1 MRVTRAWL
9 LGCVAASGCAEHPPA
24 VIEDRSS
31 IAETSAPEVR
41 RASQISMTDRGELP
55 IGPDYVV
62 QPGDT
67 LYAIAFRLGMD
78 YRSLAALNQ
87 IDAPYVIRVGQ
98 SLATEAP
105 KVVVA
110 AASASSAEGDAA
122 MTTGTPE
129 LASAAGANGKVAADT
144 ATVGKGSTTSA
155 RRPGASATT
164 SPAKAAPPEP
174 QPVAPT
180 PKPVASPKPK
190 SPPAAIANAPVDRW
204 GWPVKGRIIR
214 SYAEDVHKGIDLA
227 GARGDQVRASAG
239 GVVVYA
245 GTGVTGY
252 GALIIIKHNDTY
264 LSAYGHNDELLA
276 AEGEQVS
283 AGKLIARMGSSGTDS
298 VKLHFE
304 IRRNGRPIDPAT
316 LLSSR

>member
-1 MRVTRAWL
+1 MRATVTWL
-9 LGCVAASGCAEHPPA
+9 LGCMVLSGCAEHPPA
-24 VIEDRSS
+24 AIEDRSS
-31 IAETSAPEVR
+31 MAETTAPEVR
-41 RASQISMTDRGELP
+41 RATQVSMSDRGDLAT
-55 IGPDYVV
+55 GPDYVV

-67 LYAIAFRLGMD
+67 LYAIAFRLGVD
-78 YRSLAALNQ
+78 YRTLAGLNE

-105 KVVVA
+105 EVAIVASPASTVVDATTANNTIV
-110 AASASSAEGDAA
+110 SA
-122 MTTGTPE
+122 P
-129 LASAAGANGKVAADT
+129 AAGTSSQG
-144 ATVGKGSTTSA
+144 ATGGTRAGKGSTASA
-155 RRPGASATT
+155 TAPGASVG
-164 SPAKAAPPEP
+164 SPPTRVVPPEP
-174 QPVAPT
+174 QPVATSAPV
-180 PKPVASPKPK
+180 PKPQSKP
-190 SPPAAIANAPVDRW
+190 PLANAPVDRW

-227 GARGDQVRASAG
+227 GVRGDPVRASAA

-252 GALIIIKHNDTY
+252 GALIIVKHNDTY
-264 LSAYGHNDELLA
+264 LSAYGHNDQLLA

-304 IRRNGRPIDPAT
+304 IRRNGRPINPST
-316 LLSSR
+316 LLSAR

>member
-1 MRVTRAWL
+1 
-9 LGCVAASGCAEHPPA
+9 
-24 VIEDRSS
+24 
-31 IAETSAPEVR
+31 
-41 RASQISMTDRGELP
+41 MTDRGELP
-55 IGPDYVV
+55 TGPDYIV

-98 SLATEAP
+98 SLVTEAP
-105 KVVVA
+105 KVAIA
-110 AASASSAEGDAA
+110 AAPASADGDAA
-122 MTTGTPE
+122 ATISTRE
-129 LASAAGANGKVAADT
+129 LASAAGANGKVATDT
-144 ATVGKGSTTSA
+144 ATAGKGSTTST
-155 RRPGASATT
+155 RGSVASASH
-164 SPAKAAPPEP
+164 SPAKAAPAEP

-190 SPPAAIANAPVDRW
+190 PPPAAIANAPVDRW

>member
-9 LGCVAASGCAEHPPA
+9 LGCVVVSGCAEHPPA

-55 IGPDYVV
+55 IGPDYIV

-105 KVVVA
+105 KVAVA
-110 AASASSAEGDAA
+110 AAPASADGDAA

-129 LASAAGANGKVAADT
+129 LASAAGANGKVAAGT
-144 ATVGKGSTTSA
+144 ATAGKGTTTSA
-155 RRPGASATT
+155 RRSGASATT
-164 SPAKAAPPEP
+164 SPAKAAPSEP

-227 GARGDQVRASAG
+227 GARGDQVRASAA